1 MKKIII
7 ALVLAMVSMVSTGE
21 CAVVENVVGVGDTI
35 EEARVMALNGATANY
50 DEYSWARII
59 EYKSVYDGNG
69 NGRVVILVDV
79 EVE

>member
-21 CAVVENVVGVGDTI
+21 CAVVENVVGAGDTI
-35 EEARVMALNGATANY
+35 EEARAMALNGATANY